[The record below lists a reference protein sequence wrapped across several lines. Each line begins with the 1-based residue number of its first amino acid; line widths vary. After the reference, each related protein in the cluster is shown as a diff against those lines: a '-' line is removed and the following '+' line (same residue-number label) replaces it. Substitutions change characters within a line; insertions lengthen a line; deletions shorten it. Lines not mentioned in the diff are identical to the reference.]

1 MGIFSFFTK
10 IFGTASE
17 RKIKKIMPL
26 VEEINEIYEGLS
38 DTPQEKLKERT
49 QEFKAKIQ
57 QKSEAARKE
66 AEAQNLSGQDIEEAV
81 IKAEQ
86 EVLDNILPEAFAIV
100 KETCRKMLG
109 EEWKAAGHDIKWKMV
124 PYDVQLIGGIV
135 LHQNSIAEMK
145 TGEGKTLAAT
155 MPVYLNALTGRGVH
169 VVTVNDY
176 LAQRDSEWVGRIYE
190 KLGLSVGCILN
201 DMNPEQRK
209 DIYACDIVYGTN
221 NEFGFD
227 YLRDNMAIDPE
238 KQVQR
243 GHFYCI
249 VDEIDNILI
258 DEARTPLIISGPV
271 ADSRHDKF
279 NELNPAV
286 SNLVRLQKG
295 EITSLLSGI
304 PLDSSE
310 LDEEEKKELPKKLY
324 IASQGQPKHRR
335 LRKLLEDTTYQK
347 LKKQGEKDFLLLTSS
362 KSTESISK
370 DDYFEDLY
378 YYIEEQQNAITLTPK
393 GEERLAKLLN
403 LDVDELVV
411 PDLSEQIVEVDND
424 DSLSEEGKQKK
435 KMELEQK
442 HAEIADRYHN
452 LSQLLKAHTLFEKD
466 NEYVVK
472 DGKVLIVDEFT
483 GRVLPGRRYSDGLHQ
498 ALEAK
503 EKVTVEAETQTYAT
517 ITLQN
522 YFRMYSKLAGMT
534 GTAKTEE
541 GEFQEIYGL
550 DVVVIPTNEPV
561 IRKDHDDL
569 IYKTKREKYNAI
581 VDEVASRHKE
591 GQPILLGTVSVEVS
605 EKLSRMLKRKKIP
618 HNVLNAKHHKRE
630 AEIISL
636 AGQKGAVTIATNMA
650 GRGTDIQLGEGVIER
665 GGLYV
670 LGSER
675 HESRRIDLQLRGRSG
690 RQGDPGESRFYLSLE
705 DDLMRLFNSDRI
717 VNVMDK
723 LGVEE
728 GEVIT
733 HGMVTKSIERAQ
745 KKVEERNFA
754 IRKHLLEY
762 DDVMNQ
768 QREVIYDRR
777 DYALHQENTKD
788 RIFEKLEGWIENLV
802 EEYTDEKDMPEAWN
816 WEAMRGELLR
826 VLGIDYYPDE
836 GAQVT
841 VDQVRENILDKAK
854 TVYNKKEE
862 YIGSAE
868 MREIENFVSL
878 KVIDEEWKDHLYAM
892 DQLKEGINWRAYGQ
906 KDPLLEYKGEA
917 YQAFRELL
925 ENIDRKTLQLCFKFR
940 IAASQ
945 EQEQVMQPVQTQH
958 ESALGMGL
966 QGGQS
971 QQSGGQQTAGGP
983 QPYERDKPKIG
994 RNDPCPCGSG
1004 KKYKHCHGR

>member
-1 MGIFSFFTK
+1 MGLFSFFTK

-17 RKIKKIMPL
+17 RKIKKLMPI
-26 VEEINEIYEGLS
+26 VDEINEIYEGLS
-38 DTPQEKLKERT
+38 DVSQEELRERT
-49 QEFKAKIQ
+49 ANF
-57 QKSEAARKE
+57 QKLVQNKGEEARQ
-66 AEAQNLSGQDIEEAV
+66 EAQAQGLSEQEIEEEAV
-81 IKAEQ
+81 EAEQ
-86 EVLDNILPEAFAIV
+86 EVLKEILPEAYAIV

-109 EEWKAAGHDIKWKMV
+109 EEWKAAGHKIKWKMV
-124 PYDVQLIGGIV
+124 PYDVQLVGGIV

-176 LAQRDSEWVGRIYE
+176 LAQRDSEWVGKIYE
-190 KLGLSVGCILN
+190 ELGLSVGCILN
-201 DMNPEQRK
+201 EMTPDQRK
-209 DIYACDIVYGTN
+209 EVYDCDIVYGTN

-227 YLRDNMAIDPE
+227 YLRDNMAIDPD

-243 GHFYCI
+243 GYYYCI

-304 PLDSSE
+304 PLDSSQ
-310 LDEEEKKELPKKLY
+310 LDEEDKKELPRKLY
-324 IASQGQPKHRR
+324 TASRGQPKHRR

-347 LKKQGEKDFLLLTSS
+347 LKKQGEKEFLLLTGS
-362 KSTESISK
+362 KNTESISK
-370 DDYFEDLY
+370 DEYFEDLY
-378 YYIEEQQNAITLTPK
+378 FYIEEQQNALTLTPK

-403 LDVDELVV
+403 IEVDDLVV
-411 PDLSEQIVEVDND
+411 PDLSEQIVDVDND
-424 DSLSEEGKQKK
+424 DSLSEDEKQKK
-435 KMELEQK
+435 KMELEKK
-442 HAEIADRYHN
+442 HAEISDRYHN
-452 LSQLLKAHTLFEKD
+452 LSQLLKAHSLFEKD

-483 GRVLPGRRYSDGLHQ
+483 GRILPGRRYSDGLHQ

-503 EKVTVEAETQTYAT
+503 ENVTVEAETQTYAT

-522 YFRMYSKLAGMT
+522 YFRMYSKLSGMT

-541 GEFQEIYGL
+541 GEFQEIYDL

-561 IRKDHDDL
+561 IRKDHEDQ

-581 VDEVASRHKE
+581 VNEVVQRNKK

-605 EKLSRMLKRKKIP
+605 ETLSRMLKRKKIP
-618 HNVLNAKHHKRE
+618 HNVLNAKHHQRE
-630 AEIISL
+630 AEIISN
-636 AGQKGAVTIATNMA
+636 AGQKGSVTIATNMA
-650 GRGTDIQLGEGVIER
+650 GRGTDIQLGEGVREV

-670 LGSER
+670 IGSER

-690 RQGDPGESRFYLSLE
+690 RQGDPGASRFYLSLE

-723 LGVEE
+723 LGIEE

-777 DYALHQENTKD
+777 NYALHQENTKE
-788 RIFEKLEGWIENLV
+788 RIFGKLEDWIDGLLA
-802 EEYTDEKDMPEAWN
+802 EYTDEKDMPEAWN
-816 WEAMRGELLR
+816 WDAIRGELIR
-826 VLGIDYYPDE
+826 ILGFDYYPNE
-836 GAQVT
+836 GKQVT
-841 VDQVRENILDKAK
+841 IDKLRQNLLEKAK
-854 TVYNKKEE
+854 RIYNKKEE
-862 YIGSAE
+862 YIGSEE
-868 MREIENFVSL
+868 MRQIENFVSL

-892 DQLKEGINWRAYGQ
+892 EQLKEGINWRAY
-906 KDPLLEYKGEA
+906 
-917 YQAFRELL
+917 
-925 ENIDRKTLQLCFKFR
+925 
-940 IAASQ
+940 
-945 EQEQVMQPVQTQH
+945 
-958 ESALGMGL
+958 
-966 QGGQS
+966 
-971 QQSGGQQTAGGP
+971 
-983 QPYERDKPKIG
+983 
-994 RNDPCPCGSG
+994 
-1004 KKYKHCHGR
+1004 